1 MDLTGN
7 QCPLAQQA
15 IALTMVSRAVCVVDC
30 YLEEILGRATK
41 RKSLNS
47 SDAKDILLE
56 TKKSSSFNF
65 TEVESLLSQKMNVF
79 LSRKLLGGSYKLFFI

>member
-15 IALTMVSRAVCVVDC
+15 IALTMVSRAVCVDC

-41 RKSLNS
+41 RKSLNI
-47 SDAKDILLE
+47 SDAKNILLE

-65 TEVESLLSQKMNVF
+65 TEVESLLSRKMNVF
-79 LSRKLLGGSYKLFFI
+79 LFRKLLGGSYKLFFI